1 VFVFA
6 MTALQ
11 STGVPVPGTTALI
24 AASLYAG
31 NTHRLGIAGVIAAA
45 GIGATFGSGAGFA
58 LGRWGGWTLLTRY
71 GHYVRLTPSRMMIG
85 RYVFREHGGKVVFFG
100 RFITGLRTW
109 AAFLAGANRMSLARF
124 AIFAPIS
131 AVLWALFNGLGYYWF
146 GGVLS
151 RSGTLV
157 NVALVLAL
165 VASFSVSAIYLRR
178 RGRGVRMAAE
188 RAYAEE
194 LHR

>member
-1 VFVFA
+1 
-6 MTALQ
+6 
-11 STGVPVPGTTALI
+11 
-24 AASLYAG
+24 
-31 NTHRLGIAGVIAAA
+31 LGISGVIAAA
-45 GIGATFGSGAGFA
+45 AIGAALGSGAGFA

-71 GHYVRLTPSRMMIG
+71 GHHVRLTQSRIMVG
-85 RYVFREHGGKVVFFG
+85 RYAFREHGGKVVFLG

-109 AAFLAGANRMSLARF
+109 APFLAGANRMPLARF
-124 AIFAPIS
+124 ATFAGIS

-151 RSGTLV
+151 RASTLV

-165 VASFSVSAIYLRR
+165 VASFAASAIYLRR
-178 RGRGVRMAAE
+178 RGQGVRMAAE